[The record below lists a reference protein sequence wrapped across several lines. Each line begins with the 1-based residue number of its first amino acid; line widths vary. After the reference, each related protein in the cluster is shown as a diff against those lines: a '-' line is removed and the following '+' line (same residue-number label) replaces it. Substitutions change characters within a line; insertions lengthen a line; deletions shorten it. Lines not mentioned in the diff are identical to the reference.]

1 MYSESS
7 NLSISIIPAPDDSS
21 IFSAPARNSATE
33 SEWEDEKTDEGAQLT
48 FPLPAS
54 HNPQQAHA
62 GATRTRRSSRLDP
75 NFLKSRGAFTLGSLN
90 EDDENGESTTTERR
104 ALSDR
109 SLNSF
114 AFDAPSTSS
123 SSSGGVQ
130 RPPLPS
136 KAAAAER
143 RKINSPALRPPPTP
157 RSAAAMKVSRR
168 RSNIGPLRIEKAR
181 RRSSLRPPTH
191 ADDESAYLGE
201 SASAPVT
208 GTRRMADADLALG
221 ARHLKSPAK
230 KKRMSLLSLASKG
243 MGYSSRV
250 RPGVRVS
257 LANVSTGDVN
267 SSADMMSS
275 RTAKPMW
282 K

>member
-1 MYSESS
+1 
-7 NLSISIIPAPDDSS
+7 
-21 IFSAPARNSATE
+21 
-33 SEWEDEKTDEGAQLT
+33 
-48 FPLPAS
+48 
-54 HNPQQAHA
+54 
-62 GATRTRRSSRLDP
+62 
-75 NFLKSRGAFTLGSLN
+75 
-90 EDDENGESTTTERR
+90 
-104 ALSDR
+104 
-109 SLNSF
+109 
-114 AFDAPSTSS
+114 
-123 SSSGGVQ
+123 
-130 RPPLPS
+130 
-136 KAAAAER
+136 
-143 RKINSPALRPPPTP
+143 
-157 RSAAAMKVSRR
+157 MKVSRR